1 MEYESGALEKLV
13 MLKDVYKDK
22 TVLITGDTGFKGS
35 WLAIWLLHLGAKVIG
50 FSLPPIEEKSNYI
63 VTGLEEQLIH
73 INGDIRNYNQI
84 LKVIQ
89 DYEPDFIFHLAA
101 QAIVL
106 ESYMNPLTTFQ
117 TNILGTVNL
126 LESVRNTNS
135 VQVIVNITSDKC
147 YENNEWTYG
156 YREIDKIGGK
166 DPYSASKGASEIVS
180 SSYLRSFFNLDTSTC
195 LATARAGNVIGGGDW
210 ATGRIIPDS
219 IRALLNNEPIK
230 IRNPHSRRPWQYVL
244 EPLYGYLLLGGN
256 LFKYGHDF
264 AGAWNFGPNPSN
276 NITVEEL
283 VKLVIDKWGEGKYI
297 NELNQQQNKE
307 SINLYLDISKAST
320 RLKWNPVIFAEDMV
334 SLTIDEYKT
343 NHMSKNEIFKQRT
356 EQIKKYINL
365 QEKMDSSRLRLGSN
379 A

>member
-1 MEYESGALEKLV
+1 LEKLV
-13 MLKDVYKDK
+13 MLKDIYKDK

-35 WLAIWLLHLGAKVIG
+35 WLAIWLIHLGAKVVG
-50 FSLPPIEEKSNYI
+50 FSLPPIEDNSNYI
-63 VTGLEEQLIH
+63 ITGLEERLIH
-73 INGDIRNYNQI
+73 VNGDIRDYNQI
-84 LKVIQ
+84 FEVIQ

-101 QAIVL
+101 QALVL
-106 ESYMNPLTTFQ
+106 ESYLNPLNTFQ
-117 TNILGTVNL
+117 TNVLGTVNL

-156 YREIDKIGGK
+156 YREIDKLGGK

-180 SSYLRSFFNLDTSTC
+180 SSYLRSFFNLDSSTC

-210 ATGRIIPDS
+210 ATGRIIPDC

-244 EPLYGYLLLGGN
+244 EPLYGYLILGEN
-256 LFKYGHDF
+256 LFKHGHDY
-264 AGAWNFGPNPSN
+264 AGAWNFGPNISN

-283 VKLVIDKWGEGKYI
+283 VKLVIDKWGVGKYI

-320 RLKWNPVIFAEDMV
+320 RLKWNPAISAEDMV

-343 NHMSKNEIFKQRT
+343 ENMSKNEIFEQRT
-356 EQIKKYINL
+356 EHVKKYIDL
-365 QEKMDSSRLRLGSN
+365 QEKMESRRLSLGSN

>member
-1 MEYESGALEKLV
+1 MEYESGTLEKLV
-13 MLKDVYKDK
+13 MLKGIYKDK

-50 FSLPPIEEKSNYI
+50 FSLPPIEEKSNYL
-63 VTGLEEQLIH
+63 VTGLEERLIH
-73 INGDIRNYNQI
+73 VNGDIRDYNQI
-84 LKVIQ
+84 LEVVQ

-106 ESYMNPLTTFQ
+106 ESYLNPLNTFQ
-117 TNILGTVNL
+117 TNVLGTVNL

-156 YREIDKIGGK
+156 YREIDKLGGK

-180 SSYLRSFFNLDTSTC
+180 SSYLRSFFNLDSSTC

-210 ATGRIIPDS
+210 ATGRIIPDC

-244 EPLYGYLLLGGN
+244 EPLYGYLILGEN

-264 AGAWNFGPNPSN
+264 AGAWNFGPNISN

-283 VKLVIDKWGEGKYI
+283 VKLVIDKWGVGKYI
-297 NELNQQQNKE
+297 NELNQQQTKE

-320 RLKWNPVIFAEDMV
+320 RLKWNPAISAEDMV

-343 NHMSKNEIFKQRT
+343 ENMSKNEIFEQRT
-356 EQIKKYINL
+356 EHIKKYIDL
-365 QEKMDSSRLRLGSN
+365 QEKMESRRLSLGSN